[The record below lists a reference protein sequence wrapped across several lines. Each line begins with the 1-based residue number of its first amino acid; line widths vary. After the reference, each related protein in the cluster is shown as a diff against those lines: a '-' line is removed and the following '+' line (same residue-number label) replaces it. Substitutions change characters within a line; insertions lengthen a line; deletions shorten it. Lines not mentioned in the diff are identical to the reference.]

1 MVELYLIRLIRHG
14 ESCLLEKYN
23 FGWFN
28 PFIVVERKCKSIQQL
43 IENNTP
49 TILNKEQV
57 YITYINYT
65 QSYIKLKKKI
75 ILSSLPPS

>member
-28 PFIVVERKCKSIQQL
+28 PFIVVERKTKSIKQL

-49 TILNKEQV
+49 AILNKE
-57 YITYINYT
+57 
-65 QSYIKLKKKI
+65 
-75 ILSSLPPS
+75 SSLYQRRGGATRPH

>member
-28 PFIVVERKCKSIQQL
+28 PFIVVERKCNSIQQL

-49 TILNKEQV
+49 TILNKEQRL
-57 YITYINYT
+57 YNLLY
-65 QSYIKLKKKI
+65 
-75 ILSSLPPS
+75 